1 MAIVNLPGYPAQI
14 IGTPG
19 QISRSVDPK
28 IITGLNGSQSIIAS
42 GLLDLSIITPV
53 NGLTYEP
60 IINGVSYPFIFLSTI
75 AANATLEFAV
85 QFVNAIN
92 AGNGYNQLQMFYAF
106 ISTSPSIITIQARM
120 PGIALTFQGGQNMS
134 ALAATGIVVPTL
146 TQSIAEGAF
155 VFWNTAAGT
164 ADNAVIAPTGTLTAD
179 MFQLAGIT
187 TKPHTRYNSTPL
199 NGFPGVTVA
208 GYSTPQN
215 GFAAYESGSTVPV
228 LQEGIVWMRSAG
240 TITRHTAIQII
251 TSTPAGNTN
260 PLLFQGAV
268 CGAVVPAGCTAT
280 PVDRRFC
287 HALNSAEPG
296 QMLEISLD
304 II

>member
-19 QISRSVDPK
+19 QISRSTDPK
-28 IITGLNGSQSIIAS
+28 IITGLNGSQSVIAS

-75 AANATLEFAV
+75 AGNAALEFAV

-92 AGNGYNQLQMFYAF
+92 AGNGFNQLQMFYAF

-120 PGIALTFQGGQNMS
+120 PGISLAFQGGQNMT
-134 ALAATGIVVPTL
+134 ALVATGVVQPSL

-155 VFWNTAAGT
+155 VFWNTASGT
-164 ADNAVIAPTGTLTAD
+164 ADNSIIAPAGALTSD
-179 MFQLAGIT
+179 MYQLAGIT
-187 TKPHTRYNSTPL
+187 IKPHTRYNSTPL

-228 LQEGIVWMRSAG
+228 LQEGVVWMRSAG
-240 TITRHTAIQII
+240 SLTRHAPVQII
-251 TSTPAGNTN
+251 TATPSNNTN

-268 CGAVVPAGCTAT
+268 CGATVPAGCTAT

-287 HALNSAEPG
+287 HALNSAEAG
-296 QMLEISLD
+296 QMVEISLD

>member
-14 IGTPG
+14 IGQPG
-19 QISRSVDPK
+19 QISRASDVK
-28 IITGLNGSQSIIAS
+28 IITGLNGSQSTIAS
-42 GLLDLSIITPV
+42 GVLNLAPIVPV

-60 IINGVSYPFIFLSTI
+60 IINGVSYPFIFLNTI
-75 AANATLEFAV
+75 AANAALEFAV

-92 AGNGYNQLQMFYAF
+92 AGNGFNQLQMFYAF
-106 ISTSPSIITIQARM
+106 ISTAPSTITIQARM
-120 PGIALTFQGGQNMS
+120 PGIALAFQAGQNL
-134 ALAATGIVVPTL
+134 AGLAATSVVAPSL

-164 ADNAVIAPTGTLTAD
+164 ADNAIIAPAGNLTAD

-187 TKPHTRYNSTPL
+187 TKSHTRYNATPL

-215 GFAAYESGSTVPV
+215 GFAAYETGSTVPV
-228 LQEGIVWMRSAG
+228 LQKGTIWMRAAG
-240 TITRHTAIQII
+240 TIVRHTAVQII
-251 TSTPAGNTN
+251 NSVPAGNTN
-260 PLLFQGAV
+260 PLLFNGAV
-268 CGAVVPAGCTAT
+268 CGLAVPAGCTAT

-287 HALNSAEPG
+287 HPLNAAEPG
-296 QMLEISLD
+296 QMVEITLD
-304 II
+304 IN

>member
-42 GLLDLSIITPV
+42 GLLDLSVITPI

-60 IINGVSYPFIFLSTI
+60 IINGVSYPFIFLSTV
-75 AANATLEFAV
+75 AANSALEFAV
-85 QFVNAIN
+85 QFVNTIN
-92 AGNGYNQLQMFYAF
+92 AGNGYNQLQMFYAY
-106 ISTSPSIITIQARM
+106 ISTSPSIVTIQARM
-120 PGIALTFQGGQNMS
+120 PGVSLNFQGGQNMT
-134 ALAATGIVVPTL
+134 ALVATGVIVPTL

-155 VFWNTAAGT
+155 VFWNTAAGS
-164 ADNAVIAPTGTLTAD
+164 ADNSVIAPAGNLTAD

-187 TKPHTRYNSTPL
+187 IKPHTRYNSTPL
-199 NGFPGVTVA
+199 NGFPGVQVA

-228 LQEGIVWMRSAG
+228 LQEGIVWMRSCGSIA
-240 TITRHTAIQII
+240 RHTAVQII

-260 PLLFQGAV
+260 PLLFNGAV
-268 CGAVVPAGCTAT
+268 CGAAVPAGCTAT

-287 HALNSAEPG
+287 HALNSAESG
-296 QMLEISLD
+296 QMVEISLD